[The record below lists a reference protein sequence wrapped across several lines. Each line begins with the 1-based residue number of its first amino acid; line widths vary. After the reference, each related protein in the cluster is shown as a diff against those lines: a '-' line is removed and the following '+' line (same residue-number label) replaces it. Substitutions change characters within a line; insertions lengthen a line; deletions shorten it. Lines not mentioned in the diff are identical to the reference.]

1 MSAVEAQIASVSIV
15 CWPVG
20 SGTDQR
26 KNQSVASLAFV
37 RRIHRWPMN
46 SPHKGPVTRKMFSFN
61 DVIMLFLS
69 SGQLCNAF
77 TPQLFLNYLPFK
89 SGGKVYWSYQF
100 SFIRH
105 LWGPFFMYI
114 PDSLFRFQMHA
125 IPSFFTLYFFY
136 AEHDRVALN
145 SVIHMV
151 YGVSALIKRLTQL
164 EFGLI
169 GWFAST
175 SFATLLQCFFS
186 VNDGK

>member
-1 MSAVEAQIASVSIV
+1 MTVVRRSVHIRPRSHYSDVIMSAMEAQIASVSIV

-46 SPHKGPVTRKMFSFN
+46 SPHKRPVTRKMFSFN

-89 SGGKVYWSYQF
+89 SGEKVYWSYQF

-114 PDSLFRFQMHA
+114 HTWFTLSISNACDTKFSNV
-125 IPSFFTLYFFY
+125 IFFTLNTIVL
-136 AEHDRVALN
+136 HWTALYTW
-145 SVIHMV
+145 SME
-151 YGVSALIKRLTQL
+151 YRLWSN
-164 EFGLI
+164 G
-169 GWFAST
+169 
-175 SFATLLQCFFS
+175 
-186 VNDGK
+186 